1 MQWFL
6 SLQQQKNISHLD
18 EKNQQKQQHQNIFQ
32 LIQTIRKNC
41 KENKN
46 LTQNIFFIY
55 FVILTQ
61 LPLLQQY
68 IVLLIKVKN

>member
-1 MQWFL
+1 MI
-6 SLQQQKNISHLD
+6 SIATTAKKNISHLD

-55 FVILTQ
+55 FVVLIQ